1 MLGSF
6 LVKFKVVF
14 FKFERRYLRPL
25 RVGERVTDRERD
37 RGGVCGRERDGV
49 RNRDRVGV
57 RERVRERVG
66 VRVGVRDLLGIV
78 GRVAVCVYVGTQVG
92 VLDEE
97 GLGEDVCE

>member
-1 MLGSF
+1 M
-6 LVKFKVVF
+6 
-14 FKFERRYLRPL
+14 RPL

-49 RNRDRVGV
+49 RDRERVGV